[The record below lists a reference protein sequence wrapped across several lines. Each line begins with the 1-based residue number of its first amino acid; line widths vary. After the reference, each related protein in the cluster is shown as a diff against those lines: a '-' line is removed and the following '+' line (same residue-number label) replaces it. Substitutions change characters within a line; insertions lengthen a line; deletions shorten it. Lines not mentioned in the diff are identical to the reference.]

1 MKDFIIAI
9 KTTAIVT
16 AILVLI
22 VCGIYPITV
31 WGISQIFFNEKA
43 NGSLIAESGTILGSQ
58 LISQGFGGSQYFHPR
73 PSAAG
78 SGYDAA
84 SSGGSNLGPL
94 SKKLNDTIKQ
104 RIEAYRRDNSL
115 AANVLIPADAVTA
128 SASGLD
134 PHISIK
140 NAFFQVHR
148 VAKARG
154 LSEEYVR
161 KEIYAHTDGRSL
173 GILGEPGVNV
183 LMLNLKLD
191 KAGKKHAGK
200 QG

>member
-9 KTTAIVT
+9 KTSVIVT
-16 AILVLI
+16 VILVLI
-22 VCGIYPITV
+22 VCGVYPLTV
-31 WGISQIFFNEKA
+31 WGISQIFFNDKA
-43 NGSLIAESGTILGSQ
+43 NGSLIAESGNILGSQ
-58 LISQGFGGSQYFHPR
+58 FISQGFEGSQYFHPR

-94 SKKLNDTIKQ
+94 SKKLNDTVKQ

-115 AANVLIPADAVTA
+115 ASNVLIPADAVTA

-140 NAFFQVHR
+140 NALFQVHR
-148 VAKARG
+148 VAKVRG
-154 LSEEYVR
+154 LSKEYVI

-173 GILGEPGVNV
+173 GIFGEPGVNV
-183 LMLNLKLD
+183 LMLNIELD
-191 KAGKKHAGK
+191 KAGKTHAGK